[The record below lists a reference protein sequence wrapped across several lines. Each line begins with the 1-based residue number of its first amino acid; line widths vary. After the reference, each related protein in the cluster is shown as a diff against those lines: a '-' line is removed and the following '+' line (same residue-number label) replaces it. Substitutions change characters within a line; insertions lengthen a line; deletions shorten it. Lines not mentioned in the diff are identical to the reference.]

1 MTKKEEF
8 KLSGE
13 DLMEKVKQVIHEGN
27 VRRIIVKNKE
37 GKTLIELPL
46 TIGVVGVLLAPLFAA
61 IGTIAAL
68 VTECTLIVERDDTEA
83 K

>member
-27 VRRIIVKNKE
+27 VRRIIVKNKD

-68 VTECTLIVERDDTEA
+68 VTECTLIVERDDS
-83 K
+83 KS